1 MRTKWSIKSKPL
13 TKRLAVLSMS
23 ALMVTALAACG
34 GASTPPTAEEAGKYE
49 VTPGDPF
56 SAYKDEITVT
66 MGRVTTAN
74 PKLPAGDT
82 YENNAY
88 TRLVKDTF
96 NAQITDQFE
105 ANGEDYSRQVSLAI
119 ASGELPDMMRVDS
132 KDELKELVDND
143 LIEDLTTIYDQYA
156 TDNIKQIYDSYDGRA
171 LDNATIDGR
180 LMGLPATSLDSA
192 PTMVWVRQDWLDL
205 LGIQL
210 DADGDGA
217 ISLEEVEKTAQE
229 FLKRDPGQTGNPVG
243 IPFVNTL
250 NTTDYNASA
259 YTMLGVASTEGAFP
273 QYWMNGEDG
282 KIVYG
287 STTEETKQML
297 GIMADWFKKGIIDPQ
312 FGTRTFDDITAL
324 YTNGQSGIAFGPWHI
339 PDWGLISV
347 KQMDKNA
354 KFSAYT
360 LEDAEGNV
368 NVAHAN
374 PSNQFIVVRKG
385 YEHPELAVKIVNL
398 FYDKLA
404 NDKDVATTM
413 PEAAKYQETGVD
425 GSTRPFNIE
434 VNSAT
439 SLLDDYSDVVRG
451 IKGEIGLDEVRTT
464 ESKNNIGSI
473 KTYLSDM
480 DTDDVT
486 AWSKY
491 HSRINGVGLI
501 DKLTKEDKF
510 VWMTPAFSGTTSS
523 MKQTWA
529 NLTKLEQESFIK
541 IVTGSEPLDYFDT
554 FVSNWKKQ
562 GGDQVIQEI
571 EDEIAS
577 KQ

>member
-1 MRTKWSIKSKPL
+1 MTTKRSMKSNL
-13 TKRLAVLSMS
+13 FTKRLAVLSMS
-23 ALMVTALAACG
+23 AMMVTVLAACG
-34 GASTPPTAEEAGKYE
+34 GSTEAPTAEDAGKYE
-49 VTPGDPF
+49 VNPGEPF
-56 SAYKDEITVT
+56 SAYKDEISVT

-96 NAQITDQFE
+96 NAKITDQFE

-143 LIEDLTTIYDQYA
+143 LIEDLTAVYDQYA
-156 TDNIKQIYDSYDGRA
+156 TDEIKKIYDSYDGRA
-171 LDNATIDGR
+171 LGNATIDGR

-205 LGIQL
+205 LGIKL

-217 ISLEEVEKTAQE
+217 ITLEEVEQTAQQ
-229 FLKRDPGQTGNPVG
+229 FLKKDPGQSGNPVG
-243 IPFVNTL
+243 IPFVNTM
-250 NTTDYNASA
+250 NTTDYNGSA
-259 YTMLGVASTEGAFP
+259 YTMLGVASTQNAFP
-273 QYWMNGEDG
+273 QYWMKGEDG
-282 KIVYG
+282 KIFYG

-297 GIMADWFKKGIIDPQ
+297 GIMANWFKAGIIDPQ

-324 YTNGQSGIAFGPWHI
+324 YANGQSGIAFGPWHI

-360 LEDAEGNV
+360 LEDANGKV

-451 IKGEIGLDEVRTT
+451 IKGEISLEEVRTT

-480 DTDDVT
+480 DTDNTT

-501 DKLTKEDKF
+501 DKLTKEKKF

-529 NLTKLEQESFIK
+529 NLSKLEQESFIK
-541 IVTGSEPLDYFDT
+541 IITGSEPIDYFDT
-554 FVSNWKKQ
+554 FVVNWRKQ

-571 EDEIAS
+571 ESEITS
-577 KQ
+577 QP

>member
-1 MRTKWSIKSKPL
+1 MTTKWSVKSKLL
-13 TKRLAVLSMS
+13 TRRLAVLSIS
-23 ALMVTALAACG
+23 ALMISTLAACG
-34 GASTPPTAEEAGKYE
+34 ASSNPPTAKEAGKYE

-74 PKLPAGDT
+74 PKLPAGDS

-88 TRLVKDTF
+88 TRLVKKVF
-96 NAQITDQFE
+96 NAQIKDQFE

-143 LIEDLTTIYDQYA
+143 LIEDMTEIYKQYA
-156 TDNIKQIYDSYDGRA
+156 TDNIKNIYDSYEGRA

-180 LMGLPATSLDSA
+180 LMALPATSLDSA

-217 ISLEEVEKTAQE
+217 IKLEDVEKTAEE
-229 FLKRDPGQTGNPVG
+229 FLKRDPGQTGKPVG

-250 NTTDYNASA
+250 NTTDYNGSA
-259 YTMLGVASTEGAFP
+259 YTMLGVASTKGSFP
-273 QYWMNGEDG
+273 QYWMKGKDG
-282 KIVYG
+282 SIVYG

-297 GIMADWFKKGIIDPQ
+297 GVMADWFKRGIIDPQ

-324 YTNGQSGIAFGPWHI
+324 YTNGQCGIAFGPWHI
-339 PDWGLISV
+339 PDWGLGNV
-347 KQMDKNA
+347 KQKDKNA
-354 KFSAYT
+354 KFTAYT
-360 LEDAEGNV
+360 LEDADGKV

-374 PSNQFIVVRKG
+374 PANQFIVVRKG

-404 NDKDVATTM
+404 NDKNVGTSM
-413 PEAAKYQETGVD
+413 PEAAKYQENGVD

-439 SLLDDYSDVVRG
+439 SLLDDYSDIVRG
-451 IKGEIGLDEVRTT
+451 IKGEISLDQVRTT
-464 ESKNNIGSI
+464 ESKNNIKSI
-473 KTYLSDM
+473 QTYLSNM
-480 DTDDVT
+480 DTDNVT

-501 DKLTKEDKF
+501 DKLTRENKF
-510 VWMTPAFSGTTSS
+510 VWMTPAFSGTTPS

-529 NLTKLEQESFIK
+529 NLTKMEQESFIK
-541 IVTGSEPLDYFDT
+541 IVTGAEPLNYFDT

-571 EDEIAS
+571 KDEVAS
-577 KQ
+577 KK

>member
-1 MRTKWSIKSKPL
+1 MRTKCSMKSKL
-13 TKRLAVLSMS
+13 LRKHFAVLSMS
-23 ALMVTALAACG
+23 ALIVTTLAACG
-34 GASTPPTAEEAGKYE
+34 GSTNPPTAEEAGKYE

-66 MGRVTTAN
+66 MGRVTAAN

-132 KDELKELVDND
+132 YDELKELVDND
-143 LIEDLTTIYDQYA
+143 LIEDLTAIYDQYA
-156 TDNIKQIYDSYDGRA
+156 TDNIKQMYDSFDGRA
-171 LDNATIDGR
+171 LDNAIIDGR

-192 PTMVWVRQDWLDL
+192 PTIVWVRQDWLDL
-205 LGIQL
+205 LGIRL

-217 ISLEEVEKTAQE
+217 ISLDEVEKTSLE
-229 FLKRDPGQTGNPVG
+229 FLKRDPDQSGNPVG

-250 NTTDYNASA
+250 NTTDYNSTA
-259 YTMLGVASTEGAFP
+259 YTMMGVASTEGAFP
-273 QYWMNGEDG
+273 QYWMNDEDG

-324 YTNGQSGIAFGPWHI
+324 YTNGQSGIVFGPWHI
-339 PDWGLISV
+339 PDWGLFSA
-347 KQMDKNA
+347 KQMNKNA

-360 LEDAEGNV
+360 LEDADGNV

-404 NDKDVATTM
+404 NDKDIATTI
-413 PEAAKYQETGVD
+413 PEVAKYQETGVD

-439 SLLDDYSDVVRG
+439 SLLDDYSDVVLG
-451 IKGEIGLDEVRTT
+451 IKGEIDLDEVRTT
-464 ESKNNIGSI
+464 ESKNNIRSI

-501 DKLTKEDKF
+501 DKLTQEEKF
-510 VWMTPAFSGTTSS
+510 VWMTPAFSGTTPS

-562 GGDQVIQEI
+562 GGDQIIQEI
-571 EDEIAS
+571 EEEIAS
-577 KQ
+577 K